1 MKKALGIF
9 HSDYSFPFP
18 TSAEGGRYFLDFDPV
33 LGLLAVKPMKVWEP
47 H

>member
-9 HSDYSFPFP
+9 HSDYSFPFS
-18 TSAEGGRYFLDFDPV
+18 TSAGGRYFLDFYPNCGEAPGGKAQESV
-33 LGLLAVKPMKVWEP
+33 GT